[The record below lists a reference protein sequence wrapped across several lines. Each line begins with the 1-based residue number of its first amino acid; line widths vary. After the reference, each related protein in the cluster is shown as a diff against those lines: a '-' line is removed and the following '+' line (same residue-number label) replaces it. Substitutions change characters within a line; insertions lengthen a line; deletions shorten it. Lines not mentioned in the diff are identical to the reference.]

1 MPFYCSGICSS
12 QCCILKGF
20 NLIRPLQTS
29 GWLQLAL
36 YVVALAAIT
45 KPMGLYL
52 MQALDVN
59 GKTWFD
65 RELRPL
71 ERLTYRL
78 MGVNSDREH
87 DWKQYTFAMLLFSL
101 VSCLFTYAILR
112 LQHLLPLNPQGFA
125 ALSPDLAF
133 NTAVS
138 FTTNTNWQSYGGE
151 STMSYLSQMVA
162 LTIHN
167 FTSAAT
173 GIAFAAALVRGLARH
188 SAKTLGNFWVDLVRT
203 TYYLLLP
210 ICVVFAVFL
219 VSQGMIQNFRPYTKA
234 KLTES
239 FIIQVPKVDEK
250 GQPVTTNVAVVV
262 QAPKLDAQS
271 KPVLANGGAVMV
283 DVPQLDAKGQ
293 PLMTNLPVMVD
304 QKVEEQTIV
313 QGPMASQV
321 AIKMLGTNGGGY
333 VNANAA
339 HPFENPTP
347 LSNFLQMLSIFAIGS
362 GLTYYLG
369 RMTKNQ
375 AHGWAVWSAMTALF
389 LAGVLVAWWAE
400 SAGNPIHQHLGISVA
415 DGNLEGK
422 EVRFGIFNSALFATI
437 TTDASCGAVNSMH
450 DSFTALGGLV
460 PLFNIQL
467 GEIIFGG
474 VGAGLYGMLVFVVL
488 AVFIAGLMVG
498 RTPEY
503 LGKKIQ
509 SYDVKMAMLA
519 LLVLCLSILGFSAW
533 AAVSQWGLTGLNN
546 SGPHGLSEI
555 LYAFSSGTGN
565 NGSAFAGL
573 TANTPCYNTTLG
585 LAMLIGRFL
594 MIIPIMA
601 LAGSLVQKKI
611 APPSAGTFP
620 VSGGTFVV
628 LLLGTV
634 LLIGAL
640 NFLPVLAL
648 GPIVEHFLTLQGKLF

>member
-1 MPFYCSGICSS
+1 M
-12 QCCILKGF
+12 
-20 NLIRPLQTS
+20 NTS

-36 YVVALAAIT
+36 YVVALVVIT

-52 MQALDVN
+52 MQVLDPK
-59 GKTWFD
+59 GKTWLD
-65 RELRPL
+65 PLLRPL
-71 ERLTYRL
+71 ERVTYRV
-78 MGVNSDREH
+78 MGVRAEQEQT
-87 DWKQYTFAMLLFSL
+87 WRQYTWAMLLFSL
-101 VSCLFTYAILR
+101 VSCVFTYAILR
-112 LQHLLPLNPQGFA
+112 LQNFLPLNPQGLG
-125 ALSPDLAF
+125 ALSPHLAF

-151 STMSYLSQMVA
+151 STMSYFSQMIA

-167 FTSAAT
+167 FASAAT
-173 GIAFAAALVRGLARH
+173 GIAIAAALVRGLARH
-188 SAKTLGNFWVDLVRT
+188 STKLLGNFWVDLVRST
-203 TYYLLLP
+203 FYLLLP
-210 ICVVFAVFL
+210 ICVIFAVVL
-219 VSQGMIQNFRPYTKA
+219 VSQGMIQNFLPYTKA
-234 KLTES
+234 KLVES
-239 FIIQVPKVDEK
+239 YTIQVPQTDDK
-250 GQPVTTNVAVVV
+250 GQPVTTNMVVMV
-262 QAPKLDAQS
+262 QAPQLDPQGQ
-271 KPVLANGGAVMV
+271 PMMTNGVAMMM

-293 PLMTNLPVMVD
+293 PVMTNVAVMVD
-304 QKVEEQTIV
+304 QKVEDQVIV

-321 AIKMLGTNGGGY
+321 AVKMLGTNGGGY
-333 VNANAA
+333 TNANAA

-375 AHGWAVWSAMTALF
+375 GHGWAVWSAMLLLF
-389 LAGVLVAWWAE
+389 LAGTLVAWHYEA
-400 SAGNPIHQHLGISVA
+400 AGNPVHQQLGIAVA

-437 TTDASCGAVNSMH
+437 TTDASCGAVNAMH
-450 DSFTALGGLV
+450 DSFTPLGGLV

-503 LGKKIQ
+503 LGKKINAF
-509 SYDVKMAMLA
+509 DVKMAMLT
-519 LLVLCLSILGFSAW
+519 LLILCLTILSFSAW
-533 AAVSQWGLTGLNN
+533 AAVSDWGLAGLNN
-546 SGPHGLSEI
+546 AGPHGLSEI
-555 LYAFSSGTGN
+555 LYAYSSATGN

-573 TANTPCYNTTLG
+573 TANTPWYDTTLG
-585 LAMLIGRFL
+585 IAMLFGRFL

-601 LAGSLVQKKI
+601 LAGSLAQKKLVP
-611 APPSAGTFP
+611 ASAGTFP
-620 VSGGTFVV
+620 VAGGTFVV
-628 LLLGTV
+628 LLLGTI
-634 LLIGAL
+634 LLVGAL

-648 GPIVEHFLTLQGKLF
+648 GPIVEHFLMLQGKLF